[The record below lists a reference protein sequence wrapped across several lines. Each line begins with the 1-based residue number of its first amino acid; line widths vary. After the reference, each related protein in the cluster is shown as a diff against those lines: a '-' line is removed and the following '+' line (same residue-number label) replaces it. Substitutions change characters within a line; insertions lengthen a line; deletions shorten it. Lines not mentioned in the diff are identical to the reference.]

1 MVEKKKNA
9 VAIRCHQI
17 GEAEKK
23 LYSFVAEYFG
33 KENTF
38 FVMNVDPATVK
49 VPEGYNHIIFN
60 HETILS
66 SEQLYWPQDVAW
78 KCGDYCYYAMFNALS
93 GYAYFWLIEPDIKFC
108 CDTAE
113 TFFEDFETQ
122 EADFLAPKFGRAL
135 ETLPFY
141 STARVLESP
150 PMSCLFGITRMNPA
164 AIHKLVNTRQNLS
177 EKFYKEKIPPSQY
190 PNDEIFVSTVGARL
204 GLRCAPMDKLSS
216 FNFLLF
222 SVDPNVYFLEQDV
235 KDVKGKFIV
244 HPFMDGE
251 SFINKKMR
259 RFEGVLNQSFPLLD
273 FMAQSINKCS
283 DEKLKEVLREKFRK
297 RLQDC
302 V

>member
-1 MVEKKKNA
+1 
-9 VAIRCHQI
+9 
-17 GEAEKK
+17 
-23 LYSFVAEYFG
+23 
-33 KENTF
+33 
-38 FVMNVDPATVK
+38 
-49 VPEGYNHIIFN
+49 
-60 HETILS
+60 
-66 SEQLYWPQDVAW
+66 
-78 KCGDYCYYAMFNALS
+78 
-93 GYAYFWLIEPDIKFC
+93 
-108 CDTAE
+108 
-113 TFFEDFETQ
+113 
-122 EADFLAPKFGRAL
+122 
-135 ETLPFY
+135 
-141 STARVLESP
+141 
-150 PMSCLFGITRMNPA
+150 MSCLFGITRMNPA
-164 AIHKLVNTRQNLS
+164 EIHKLVNTRQTLS
-177 EKFYKEKIPPSQY
+177 EKFYKEKIPPPQY